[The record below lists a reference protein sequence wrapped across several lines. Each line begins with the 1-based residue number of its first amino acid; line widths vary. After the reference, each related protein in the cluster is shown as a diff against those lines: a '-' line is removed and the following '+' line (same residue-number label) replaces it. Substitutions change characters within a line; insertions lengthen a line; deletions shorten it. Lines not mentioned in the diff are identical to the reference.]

1 MHSQDDTHR
10 PASPT
15 CSTSASIV
23 AAADL
28 TTFRWSPTTP
38 TPGATTAVVTPNVP
52 LSAAVSSV
60 VVVVILTSIFVVC
73 CLRTAKKRRELQ
85 LAYPSVPRYTPGIR
99 IIRPSNHRGVER
111 ENPQINTRGNSF
123 IPQSDVTCNH
133 GGVESRVDEGSV
145 NDGYDPATDSPP
157 PYVSVVADPKLVIHQ
172 DNSQEPPPSYEEVL
186 AATRPPSAPSDAHVT
201 SPDSM
206 TSQKENTS
214 QEPNTTL
221 A

>member
-1 MHSQDDTHR
+1 MHLQDDTHR

-52 LSAAVSSV
+52 LSAAVTSV

-73 CLRTAKKRRELQ
+73 CLRTAKKRRKLQ
-85 LAYPSVPRYTPGIR
+85 LSYRFVPRDTRGIR
-99 IIRPSNHRGVER
+99 IIRPSNH
-111 ENPQINTRGNSF
+111 
-123 IPQSDVTCNH
+123 
-133 GGVESRVDEGSV
+133 GGVEIRVDEGSV

-157 PYVSVVADPKLVIHQ
+157 PYVSVVADPKLVHQ

-201 SPDSM
+201 SPDAM

>member
-1 MHSQDDTHR
+1 MHLQDDAHR

-15 CSTSASIV
+15 CSTSAFIV

-38 TPGATTAVVTPNVP
+38 TPGATTAVATPNVP
-52 LSAAVSSV
+52 LSAAVTSV

-73 CLRTAKKRRELQ
+73 CLRTAKKRRKLQ
-85 LAYPSVPRYTPGIR
+85 LAYPSVPRYTPG
-99 IIRPSNHRGVER
+99 
-111 ENPQINTRGNSF
+111 NSF
-123 IPQSDVTCNH
+123 IPQSDVTSNH
-133 GGVESRVDEGSV
+133 GGVEIRVDEGSV
-145 NDGYDPATDSPP
+145 NYGCDPATDSPP

-172 DNSQEPPPSYEEVL
+172 DNSQEPPPSYEEAL